1 MTQETQSNATLVE
14 SRLEGCGSL
23 LKQAREQAGLSLDQV
38 SSQLRMPARV
48 LQSLENEDW
57 QKLGAP
63 VFVRG
68 QLRSYARLL
77 KVDIEPYLQQAQL
90 QSIRPAELV
99 SHNHTPQYQ
108 RVMESVGRR
117 VVYVV
122 ILSLIHI

>member
-23 LKQAREQAGLSLDQV
+23 HKQAREQAELSLDQV

-68 QLRSYARLL
+68 QLRSYSRLL
-77 KVDIEPYLQQAQL
+77 GLSTEPMMAA
-90 QSIRPAELV
+90 SGVAPVAPAA
-99 SHNHTPQYQ
+99 
-108 RVMESVGRR
+108 
-117 VVYVV
+117 
-122 ILSLIHI
+122 